1 MQVTITA
8 QTSNPIRAAAY
19 PRFRVIWGCNA
30 DNVATFWTDY
40 HAAQYLRALTLNNTP
55 CRLEVL
61 P

>member
-8 QTSNPIRAAAY
+8 QTSNPIRNAAY

-30 DNVATFWTDY
+30 DNVSTFWTDY
-40 HAAQYLRALTLNNTP
+40 HAAQYVRALTLNTTP